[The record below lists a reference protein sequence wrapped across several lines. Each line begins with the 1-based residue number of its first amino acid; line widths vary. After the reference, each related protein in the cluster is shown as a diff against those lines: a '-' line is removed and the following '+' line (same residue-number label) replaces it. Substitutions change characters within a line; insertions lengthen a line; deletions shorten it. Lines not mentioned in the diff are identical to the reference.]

1 MEIQYLTNAKGKK
14 KAIVLPI
21 KMYEKLLDKLDELE
35 DIRLYNEAKK
45 NEENYI
51 PIDEVFKIIE
61 GKRKNK
67 MKNKDKEDIRLKDLE
82 EVDLSQEEKDPT
94 KMSKEEFF
102 AMIDKRRKS
111 KSIKMSME
119 DMQDL
124 LVIMQRK
131 DEPKSPFSE
140 ALERIKKYREKNLN
154 TESR

>member
-1 MEIQYLTNAKGKK
+1 MEIQYLTDVRGKK
-14 KAIVLPI
+14 KAVVIPI

-45 NEENYI
+45 NEEGYI
-51 PIDEVFKIIE
+51 PIDEAFKIIE
-61 GKRKNK
+61 EKKK
-67 MKNKDKEDIRLKDLE
+67 
-82 EVDLSQEEKDPT
+82 KDPA

-102 AMIDKRRKS
+102 AKIDKARAGKKIR
-111 KSIKMSME
+111 MSRE

-140 ALERIKKYREKNLN
+140 ALERIKKYREKNNL
-154 TESR
+154 

>member
-61 GKRKNK
+61 VKRKNK
-67 MKNKDKEDIRLKDLE
+67 
-82 EVDLSQEEKDPT
+82 
-94 KMSKEEFF
+94 
-102 AMIDKRRKS
+102 
-111 KSIKMSME
+111 IK
-119 DMQDL
+119 
-124 LVIMQRK
+124 
-131 DEPKSPFSE
+131 
-140 ALERIKKYREKNLN
+140 
-154 TESR
+154 

>member
-1 MEIQYLTNAKGKK
+1 MDMFQFITNSEGKK
-14 KAIVLPI
+14 KAVIVPI
-21 KMYEKLLDKLDELE
+21 EQ
-35 DIRLYNEAKK
+35 YNSL
-45 NEENYI
+45 
-51 PIDEVFKIIE
+51 IE
-61 GKRKNK
+61 SQK
-67 MKNKDKEDIRLKDLE
+67 RLKELE
-82 EVDLSQEEKDPT
+82 EVDLSQKEKDPA

>member
-61 GKRKNK
+61 VKRKNK
-67 MKNKDKEDIRLKDLE
+67 IKLN
-82 EVDLSQEEKDPT
+82 EK
-94 KMSKEEFF
+94 
-102 AMIDKRRKS
+102 
-111 KSIKMSME
+111 
-119 DMQDL
+119 
-124 LVIMQRK
+124 QR
-131 DEPKSPFSE
+131 
-140 ALERIKKYREKNLN
+140 
-154 TESR
+154 

>member
-61 GKRKNK
+61 VKRKK
-67 MKNKDKEDIRLKDLE
+67 K
-82 EVDLSQEEKDPT
+82 
-94 KMSKEEFF
+94 
-102 AMIDKRRKS
+102 
-111 KSIKMSME
+111 IK
-119 DMQDL
+119 
-124 LVIMQRK
+124 
-131 DEPKSPFSE
+131 
-140 ALERIKKYREKNLN
+140 
-154 TESR
+154 